1 MHTVKKGKYFSN
13 LRTEKNKQIKGY
25 VIDEN
30 LEKNNDIALSKHF
43 VLSISFLYAFLF
55 TLSE

>member
-30 LEKNNDIALSKHF
+30 LNDIALSKHF

-55 TLSE
+55 TFSE